1 MTRSGGGG
9 MQAITLEDEEKFLIM
24 TQKMV
29 RAKSLSINIE
39 AGTAF
44 QVPSEQHLGRRDLSI
59 SN

>member
-1 MTRSGGGG
+1 
-9 MQAITLEDEEKFLIM
+9 MQAITLEDDEKFLIM

-44 QVPSEQHLGRRDLSI
+44 QVHPLQSRTVFQFL
-59 SN
+59 